1 MPGPEDLSTQEV
13 APSPFTPREPVPD
26 VITTAAALGE
36 YAERL
41 RAATGPLALDAERA
55 SGFKY
60 SQRAYLV
67 QLRREGVIAAGA
79 RVLLG
84 GSTDGLAGFFY
95 PPTVLVDIPDDA
107 PAAREELFGPV
118 ASVFRVADV
127 ITVLVNGQLIACGS
141 PEAVRNSPEV
151 RVAYLGEH

>member
-67 QLRREGVIAAGA
+67 QSACTHRDFLTPNLPVDSSGVSA
-79 RVLLG
+79 
-84 GSTDGLAGFFY
+84 
-95 PPTVLVDIPDDA
+95 
-107 PAAREELFGPV
+107 
-118 ASVFRVADV
+118 
-127 ITVLVNGQLIACGS
+127 
-141 PEAVRNSPEV
+141 
-151 RVAYLGEH
+151 